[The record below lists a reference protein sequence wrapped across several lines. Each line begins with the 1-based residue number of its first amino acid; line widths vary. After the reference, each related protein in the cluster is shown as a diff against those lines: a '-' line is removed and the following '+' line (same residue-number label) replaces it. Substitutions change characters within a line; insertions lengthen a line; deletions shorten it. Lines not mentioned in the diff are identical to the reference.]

1 MPRQKLHDENQ
12 KAISVRLPENL
23 YDQIQ
28 ALAQENRRSMN
39 QEIIVLLQKAL
50 ESQKKSQ
57 EKAKR

>member
-1 MPRQKLHDENQ
+1 MPRQKMHDENQ

-23 YDQIQ
+23 YAQVQ
-28 ALAQENRRSMN
+28 VLAQENRRSMN

-57 EKAKR
+57 EKVKR